1 MRLILVFTL
10 VCRLSGA
17 MAQGTD
23 LGWLRGEIKDAVSR
37 EVLPFAKVQVLCG
50 PELWEGMT
58 DFDGQFII
66 RVPYG
71 PVVITVDSEG
81 YRIYRTTG
89 TVERTS
95 MTFLN
100 VAMERMKTLR

>member
-1 MRLILVFTL
+1 
-10 VCRLSGA
+10 